1 MILLINNN
9 TKYRDIIY
17 SSNENIRKKSKII
30 YDFTNMID
38 EKFCTSIGYI
48 YKKL

>member
-17 SSNENIRKKSKII
+17 SSNENIRKNKII

-38 EKFCTSIGYI
+38 ENFCTSLGYI

>member
-17 SSNENIRKKSKII
+17 SSNENIRKKQKL
-30 YDFTNMID
+30 FMILQ
-38 EKFCTSIGYI
+38 I
-48 YKKL
+48 